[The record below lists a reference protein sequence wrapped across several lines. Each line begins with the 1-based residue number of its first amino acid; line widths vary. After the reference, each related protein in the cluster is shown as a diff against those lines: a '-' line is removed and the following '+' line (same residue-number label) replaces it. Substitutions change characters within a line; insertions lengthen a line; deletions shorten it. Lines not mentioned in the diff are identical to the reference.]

1 MNVLRQYIIQLRVAL
16 LMLCISMAADS
27 LCQQQTVAGDTPV
40 ASPSAPQTAATPAA
54 VSQVAVSQTA
64 ATPAAV
70 SQAAAATEAASATI
84 SSANWIGQPSLEKAR
99 YYEVSTVKP
108 KTLFYSHEQ
117 QKFIYKAEP
126 KQVVLMGST
135 D

>member
-16 LMLCISMAADS
+16 LVLCISMAADS
-27 LCQQQTVAGDTPV
+27 LCQQQTAAGDTPV
-40 ASPSAPQTAATPAA
+40 ASQTAATPD
-54 VSQVAVSQTA
+54 
-64 ATPAAV
+64 AV

-108 KTLFYSHEQ
+108 KTLF
-117 QKFIYKAEP
+117 
-126 KQVVLMGST
+126 
-135 D
+135 